1 MQKFSIG
8 FSMNSVF
15 FIICITTISVMIF
28 SHPEQILPTM
38 LGGGEKAL
46 NLILTLLPSYAL
58 WLGFFALLEASGI
71 TEKLAKALKKP
82 INALFGKTDEETNKL
97 ISINL
102 SANLLGMSGI
112 ATPTGISAC
121 ERLDKQN
128 NVKALSTLF
137 VLSASG
143 LQLLPTSVISLRT
156 EFLSANPTDIIL
168 PTLLS
173 TLVSATVGIILVKI
187 LIRK

>member
-1 MQKFSIG
+1 
-8 FSMNSVF
+8 MNSVF
-15 FIICITTISVMIF
+15 VIICTLSISVMIF
-28 SHPEQILPTM
+28 SFPEQVLPTM

-58 WLGFFALLEASGI
+58 WLGFFALLESSG
-71 TEKLAKALKKP
+71 LAKKIAKILKKP
-82 INALFGKTDEETNKL
+82 INKLFGKTDEQTNEL
-97 ISINL
+97 LTLNI

-121 ERLDKQN
+121 ERLDEQN
-128 NVKALSTLF
+128 NIKALSTLF

-156 EFLSANPTDIIL
+156 QFLSANPTDIIL

-173 TLVSATVGIILVKI
+173 TLISATVGVILVK
-187 LIRK
+187 LFVRK